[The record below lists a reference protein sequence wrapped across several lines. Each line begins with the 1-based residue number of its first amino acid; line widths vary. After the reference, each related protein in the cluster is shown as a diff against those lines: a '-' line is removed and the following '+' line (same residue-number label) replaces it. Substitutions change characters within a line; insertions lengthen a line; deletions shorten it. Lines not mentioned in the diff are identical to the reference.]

1 MPYKRRR
8 IYTKKVVV
16 KPKVH
21 WSLYKRAD
29 AGTISP
35 PTKNSATGQFDA
47 AYVTSYDSKALV
59 SAAADSINAPGA
71 SKKIKHLKIEVTRS
85 FTVDNDVLHKALTK
99 MKAYVLYMPQ
109 GVAFSGQ
116 STTDQIAETI
126 LQHPEWIMAEKV
138 LNCNYKSDQSTVSNC
153 TINCKLS
160 RNLKSGDQIILV
172 IATMYNTV
180 AIGSNNISTMTIPY
194 NIEYSFAQTF

>member
-8 IYTKKVVV
+8 LYTKKVVV
-16 KPKVH
+16 KPKIH
-21 WSLYKRAD
+21 WSLFKRAD

-35 PTKNSATGQFDA
+35 PTKNSATGSYDA
-47 AYVTSYDSKALV
+47 AYVTSYDAKTLV
-59 SAAADSINAPGA
+59 SAAADSYNAPGA
-71 SKKIKHLKIEVTRS
+71 SKKIKHLKVEVTRS

-99 MKAYVLYMPQ
+99 MKAYIIYLPQ

-116 STTDQIAETI
+116 SQKDQLAETL

-138 LNCNYKSDQSTVSNC
+138 LNCNYKAEQSTVSNC

-160 RNLKSGDQIILV
+160 RNLKSGDNIVLV

-180 AIGSNNISTMTIPY
+180 TIGSSNISTMNIPY
-194 NIEYSFAQTF
+194 NIEYSFAQSF

>member
-8 IYTKKVVV
+8 LYTKKVVV
-16 KPKVH
+16 KPKIH
-21 WSLYKRAD
+21 WSLFKRAD

-35 PTKNSATGQFDA
+35 PKKNSATNQFDA
-47 AYVTSYDSKALV
+47 SYVTSYDSKALV
-59 SAAADSINAPGA
+59 TSAADTINAPGA
-71 SKKIKHLKIEVTRS
+71 SKKIKHLKVEVTRS
-85 FTVDNDVLHKALTK
+85 FTVDNDTLHKALTK
-99 MKAYVLYMPQ
+99 MKAYILYMPQ

-116 STTDQIAETI
+116 SQKDQLAETI

-138 LNCNYKSDQSTVSNC
+138 LNCNYKAEQSTVSNC

-172 IATMYNTV
+172 IATMYNTDT
-180 AIGSNNISTMTIPY
+180 IGSTDISTMQIPY